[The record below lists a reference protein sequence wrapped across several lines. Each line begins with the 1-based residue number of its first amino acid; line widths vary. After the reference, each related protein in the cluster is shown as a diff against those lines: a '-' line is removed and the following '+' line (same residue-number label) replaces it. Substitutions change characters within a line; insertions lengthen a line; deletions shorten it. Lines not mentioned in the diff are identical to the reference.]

1 LLFMESP
8 FVESLPE
15 ELEALFKALSKALFK
30 VSEALSV
37 EITGPIIV
45 AIIFAVAFI
54 AFVIFA
60 IIKGQRRKLA
70 TGTEDM
76 LGKVAITQTELNPTG
91 TVLAEGELW
100 TAIAEGSKI
109 KADEEVVITKVAGLK
124 LWVTKKSKE
133 KEDK

>member
-1 LLFMESP
+1 MLFMESP

-30 VSEALSV
+30 VSEALSMG
-37 EITGPIIV
+37 ITGPIIV
-45 AIIFAVAFI
+45 VIIFAAAFVI
-54 AFVIFA
+54 LVIFA
-60 IIKGQRRKLA
+60 IVKGQRRKLTA
-70 TGTEDM
+70 GVENM
-76 LGKVAITQTELNPTG
+76 VGKVAVTQTELNPTG

-109 KADEEVVITKVAGLK
+109 KADEEVIITKVEGLK